1 MAQAKKEWFS
11 EWFNSPYYH
20 ILYKHRDFE
29 EAENFIDNLQKTL
42 KFVEGQTA
50 LDLGC
55 GRGRHAFYMHKK
67 GLDVTGI
74 DLSEENIAFAS
85 KSEDETLHFFV
96 HDMRNVFAENHF
108 DYIFNLFTSF
118 GYFDEENDNIQAI
131 KAASTAL
138 RKKGR
143 MVLDFFNT
151 EKVIRNLQQKNEAI
165 IDGIQFKISRMVD
178 EGWIIKD
185 IRIKDGSSEL
195 HFQERVKG
203 VKREEFENYFKFAG
217 LKILNLYGN
226 YQLQPFES
234 ESDRMIFILEKEN

>member
-1 MAQAKKEWFS
+1 MALAKKEWFS

-20 ILYKHRDFE
+20 ILYKHRDYE
-29 EAENFIDNLQKTL
+29 EAEQFIDKLEESLTFEK
-42 KFVEGQTA
+42 GQTA

-55 GRGRHAFYMHKK
+55 GRGRHALYLHKK

-85 KSEDETLHFFV
+85 RYEAETLHFFV
-96 HDMRNVFAENHF
+96 HDMRDVFAKNRF

-118 GYFDEENDNIQAI
+118 GYFDKDEDNLQAI

-138 RKKGR
+138 KPGGR

-151 EKVIRNLQQKNEAI
+151 EKVIRNLQQQSEAF
-165 IDGIQFKISRMVD
+165 IDGIHFRISRKIE

-185 IRIKDGSSEL
+185 IKIEDGSTEL

-203 VKREEFENYFKFAG
+203 IMREEFENYFKFAG
-217 LKILNLYGN
+217 LKILNLYGD
-226 YQLQPFES
+226 YHLQSFEP